1 MRIPDGV
8 DDAAV
13 RRALLDEFGIEIGG
27 GLGPMKGKVWRIGLM
42 GESSTEANVLLVLQ
56 RARARAAA
64 LRAPPRGRRRRRGG
78 RAAVGIGGA
87 DRSAM
92 GAARWLKRLALVP
105 LGVALGLL
113 ALEALLQVAALAVHL
128 GGGPT
133 PAAWLTGN
141 RRVLCLGDSNT
152 YGLYLP
158 DRAQAY
164 PQTFEA
170 LWNERVASPRIEVL
184 NLGYPGTNSSRLR
197 RDLPRMLEA
206 FAPDVVILMVG
217 SNDYWTAPVD
227 VAPSGAFARAAQSV
241 KRHSRVYQ
249 LSYMLRRA
257 LSADRLEIDYDPRVN
272 GGAGGHRALRRRRDS
287 ARLRKGGASRRCA
300 IARSS
305 RPICVR

>member
-1 MRIPDGV
+1 
-8 DDAAV
+8 
-13 RRALLDEFGIEIGG
+13 
-27 GLGPMKGKVWRIGLM
+27 
-42 GESSTEANVLLVLQ
+42 
-56 RARARAAA
+56 
-64 LRAPPRGRRRRRGG
+64 
-78 RAAVGIGGA
+78 
-87 DRSAM
+87 M

-227 VAPSGAFARAAQSV
+227 IAPSGAFARAAQSV

-257 LSADRLEIDYDPRVN
+257 LVGRSAGDRLRS
-272 GGAGGHRALRRRRDS
+272 ARQRWRRGHRALRRRRDS
-287 ARLRKGGASRRCA
+287 RWATKRRRTRRCA

-305 RPICVR
+305 RPICVRDRRDPRLRRDAGADDVSRRACGTTARRARCSARSRNPPARGWSMRRRTSRSRVRPSRARPSSTPITTRPRAGIASWPRRCCAS

>member
-1 MRIPDGV
+1 
-8 DDAAV
+8 
-13 RRALLDEFGIEIGG
+13 
-27 GLGPMKGKVWRIGLM
+27 
-42 GESSTEANVLLVLQ
+42 
-56 RARARAAA
+56 
-64 LRAPPRGRRRRRGG
+64 
-78 RAAVGIGGA
+78 
-87 DRSAM
+87 M

-105 LGVALGLL
+105 FGVALGLL

-170 LWNERVASPRIEVL
+170 LWNERVESPRIEVL

-227 VAPSGAFARAAQSV
+227 IVPSGVFARAAQSV

-272 GGAGGHRALRRRRDS
+272 GGAAGTARFGGHEIPLGYEKAARPPLRYREELEANLRAVIDEIRAFGATPVLMTY
-287 ARLRKGGASRRCA
+287 ASRMWNYGEASTVLRAVAESTRTRLVDAAADVAVACPA
-300 IARSS
+300 EPCPAVHYADHHPTAGGYRLMAEALM
-305 RPICVR
+305 RELKGAM